1 MVDIPASDQILAENR
16 RDIVLEQE
24 SLQRG
29 CCVGIAKEGPDPER
43 FLEAP
48 VNASQLGAP
57 EKRILQ
63 KESRAIRH
71 PDISSMVKVNYHGI
85 LRGQLLAIPPD
96 ESLRRLPR
104 VRNDHGQLALG
115 WTFFNHG

>member
-63 KESRAIRH
+63 KECWAIRN
-71 PDISSMVKVNYHGI
+71 PGVCSMVKVHQHSI
-85 LRGQLLAIPPD
+85 SRGQLLAIPPD
-96 ESLRRLPR
+96 ESLRRLPGMR
-104 VRNDHGQLALG
+104 HDHGQISLG
-115 WTFFNHG
+115 